1 MLATVDQALSGRLVI
16 SPRVSQSISVNLR
29 YLRDDPFAVRLA
41 FPAAISLEGEEV
53 EWVFAREL
61 LDDGLY
67 GPSGEG
73 DVHLW
78 PCDPDRVAMAL
89 ESAHGVAMIEFASAD
104 LHTFL
109 ESSYRAVPMGQEGRH
124 VDLDA
129 YLATLFSE

>member
-1 MLATVDQALSGRLVI
+1 MLATVDQTLNGRLVI
-16 SPRVSQSISVNLR
+16 SPRVSQGISVNLR

-41 FPAAISLEGEEV
+41 FPASIALEGEEV

-78 PCDPDRVAMAL
+78 PCDADRVAMAL
-89 ESAHGVAMIEFASAD
+89 ESAHGVAMIEFVADD

-109 ESSYRAVPMGQEGRH
+109 QSSYRAVPMGQEGRH
-124 VDLDA
+124 VDVDA
-129 YLATLFSE
+129 YLSTLFGE